1 MRAALDRLYAFSGW
15 LAAACLAVIG
25 LMVGAQL
32 VGRIVDGLMRLA
44 GVRPYGFIVEG
55 LAEIAGY
62 LLVASTLLAL
72 APTLKAGIHIRVTM
86 LLSALGE
93 RPRRILDLLA
103 FAVAAAFSGYMTA
116 RIGLLALD
124 SWRFHEV
131 SHGLVPLP
139 LAWPQAVMTLGLLV
153 MTIAFLDELVIV
165 ARAGRPSFSTAE
177 DAVALGKEG

>member
-1 MRAALDRLYAFSGW
+1 MRVALDRLYAASGG

-32 VGRIVDGLMRLA
+32 VGRIVDGIMRLA
-44 GVRPYGFIVEG
+44 GLRPYGFIVEG

-62 LLVASTLLAL
+62 LLAASTLLAL
-72 APTLKAGIHIRVTM
+72 APTLKAGAHIRVT
-86 LLSALGE
+86 LALSAVRIGG
-93 RPRRILDLLA
+93 RRILEILA
-103 FAVAAAFSGYMTA
+103 FGVAAAFCGYMTA

-139 LAWPQAVMTLGLLV
+139 LAWPQAVMAVGLLV
-153 MTIAFLDELVIV
+153 MTIALLDELVVV
-165 ARAGRPSFSTAE
+165 ARAGHPSFSAAE
-177 DAVALGKEG
+177 DAVSLGKEG